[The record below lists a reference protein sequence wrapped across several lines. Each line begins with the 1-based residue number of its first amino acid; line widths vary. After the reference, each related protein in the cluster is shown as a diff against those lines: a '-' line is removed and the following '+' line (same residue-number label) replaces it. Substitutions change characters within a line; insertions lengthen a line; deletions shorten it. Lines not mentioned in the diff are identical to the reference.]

1 MSAHNSPARSAPSLL
16 PRATL
21 QKLPEVKSGFVRGL
35 TDRTLRFRFGMA
47 IGSFVT
53 FLLCGAK
60 NQSLQAQRFRLRPF
74 GRGMFPT
81 FVWSSAANRLPPAS
95 VIGFEA
101 ALIVCVVAVGCTAIM
116 TMFAIR
122 DLGWLS

>member
-1 MSAHNSPARSAPSLL
+1 MLAHISPPLCRDSSRLTAGYEPRPFASHAHRVICDGLKTRAKRNFFATNSELPTVWRENSPSL
-16 PRATL
+16 P
-21 QKLPEVKSGFVRGL
+21 K
-35 TDRTLRFRFGMA
+35 
-47 IGSFVT
+47 
-53 FLLCGAK
+53 
-60 NQSLQAQRFRLRPF
+60 
-74 GRGMFPT
+74 
-81 FVWSSAANRLPPAS
+81 FVWTSAANRLPPAS